1 MSKLSL
7 TLACADYDRIMPL
20 ATGVVAPDGIDLTM
34 ILGEG
39 GSWARRTELLGSV
52 IADPSVDGGEGSI
65 GAHIRQMFEARG
77 RRGAR
82 PGGIGPDRDGCRIEG
97 SVL

>member
-65 GAHIRQMFEARG
+65 GAT
-77 RRGAR
+77 
-82 PGGIGPDRDGCRIEG
+82 G
-97 SVL
+97 SAASSCCHNRSASGWA